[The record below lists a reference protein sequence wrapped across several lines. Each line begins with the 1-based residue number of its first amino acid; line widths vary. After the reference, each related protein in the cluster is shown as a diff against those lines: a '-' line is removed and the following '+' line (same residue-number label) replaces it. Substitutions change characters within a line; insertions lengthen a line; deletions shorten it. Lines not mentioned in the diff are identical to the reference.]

1 MITDDKIAQTIC
13 KAYRD
18 AVGDTA
24 EVPSP
29 DTISMS
35 DLYDLGRRHAVGDTL
50 FDWMAIEAKEGGELE
65 DGRIDIGSV
74 IRVLERG
81 RDNLQTIIAALWQL
95 DHQDP
100 DRESC
105 FMCGGR
111 FDKGTGHTIET
122 HGAYVNVCDQCN
134 DGWEKLKK
142 GKPL

>member
-1 MITDDKIAQTIC
+1 MITDDQIAQTIC
-13 KAYRD
+13 KAYGD

-35 DLYDLGRRHAVGDTL
+35 GLYDLGRRHAVGDTL
-50 FDWMAIEAKEGGELE
+50 FDWVAIEAKEGGELE
-65 DGRIDIGSV
+65 DGRINIGSV

-81 RDNLQTIIAALWQL
+81 RDNLQTVIAALCQL

-105 FMCGGR
+105 FLCGGR

-122 HGAYVNVCDQCN
+122 HGATINVCNRCK
-134 DGWEKLKK
+134 DGLEEDKK
-142 GKPL
+142 AVTK